1 MYVAARLSA
10 IAGSALINAAI
21 GFAWQR
27 VPPPPPK
34 HDLTCIDCFGSFTI
48 VADTGLFI
56 ESRLRLG
63 TRDRS
68 AALPETQAERCPRAA
83 AVDRDPVLLTLVP
96 RPLVPGRY
104 RSELAFCVEVG
115 PDGRPARAFV
125 LHSSGARD
133 TDARALRRLRELR
146 FEPAIRDGQP
156 VASWHRMTTGEP
168 WISTLLMI

>member
-10 IAGSALINAAI
+10 VVGSALINAAI
-21 GFAWQR
+21 AFAWQR

-34 HDLTCIDCFGSFTI
+34 QQPTCIDCFGTYTM

-56 ESRLRLG
+56 ESRVRLG
-63 TRDRS
+63 TRDP
-68 AALPETQAERCPRAA
+68 APLPETRVQPCRRGL
-83 AVDRDPVLLTLVP
+83 AVGRDPVLLTLVP

-104 RSELAFCVEVG
+104 RTELAFCVEVG
-115 PDGRPARAFV
+115 RDGRATQAFV
-125 LHSSGARD
+125 LHSSGDRD
-133 TDARALRRLRELR
+133 TDARALRRLRALR
-146 FEPAIRDGQP
+146 FEPAMRDGQP